1 METHFAKP
9 LIKRTLHNLEQ
20 LKQVVFFLHTFSS
33 ERLGFYLPRSSK
45 GICQCLHQICRGV
58 CATFLFFLLFFCD
71 GTKNKIRAGERTA
84 RQRATRDWKGRKT
97 GSGKRPV
104 SPHLQPEPRL
114 KCSSQHRRPMTHIEA
129 DKAPARVS
137 EPSAGERERK
147 KMCKKEKTSE
157 LATTSVRKKKVSE
170 QTLI

>member
-20 LKQVVFFLHTFSS
+20 LKQVLLHTFSS
-33 ERLGFYLPRSSK
+33 ERSGFYLPRSSK
-45 GICQCLHQICRGV
+45 GSVSV
-58 CATFLFFLLFFCD
+58 CIKYAVGSVPHFFFLFFLRRHKKQD
-71 GTKNKIRAGERTA
+71 PSRGAYRETKSY
-84 RQRATRDWKGRKT
+84 QRLEGKRET

-137 EPSAGERERK
+137 EPSAGERERGRK
-147 KMCKKEKTSE
+147 C
-157 LATTSVRKKKVSE
+157 AKKKKQANLQRPASE
-170 QTLI
+170 KRKCQSRL

>member
-20 LKQVVFFLHTFSS
+20 LKQVVFFFAHILIGKVGILPPSQLQRDLSVFASNMLWDLCHISFFSS
-33 ERLGFYLPRSSK
+33 
-45 GICQCLHQICRGV
+45 
-58 CATFLFFLLFFCD
+58 FFLRRHKKQD
-71 GTKNKIRAGERTA
+71 PSRGAYRETKSY
-84 RQRATRDWKGRKT
+84 QRLEGKKET

-137 EPSAGERERK
+137 EPSAG
-147 KMCKKEKTSE
+147 
-157 LATTSVRKKKVSE
+157 
-170 QTLI
+170 